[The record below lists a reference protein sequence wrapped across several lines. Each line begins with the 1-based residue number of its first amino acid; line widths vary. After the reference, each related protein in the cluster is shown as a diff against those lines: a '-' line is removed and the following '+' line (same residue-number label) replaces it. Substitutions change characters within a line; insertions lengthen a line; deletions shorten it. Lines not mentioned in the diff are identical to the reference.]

1 MAKILS
7 LVISKEAE
15 KIEMALNFSKRQ
27 KDAGNDIRVLFFGP
41 SEKALIENG
50 ELYEKVSNDF
60 KEFRPSACVFIAEQ
74 VDKEKKLEKVADM
87 VKGGGFI
94 NESIEKGYTIITF

>member
-7 LVISKEAE
+7 LIISKEQE

-27 KDAGNDIRVLFFGP
+27 KDAGNDIQVLFFGP
-41 SEKALIENG
+41 SEKVLVENND
-50 ELYEKVSNDF
+50 LYEKVNNEF
-60 KEFRPSACVFIAEQ
+60 KEFKPSACIFIAEQ
-74 VDKEKKLEKVADM
+74 VDKEGKLKKITNM

-94 NESIEKGYTIITF
+94 TESIEKGYSVITF